1 MLQQQTQVGPVK
13 IGNPDI
19 LVQRFFRELGYAL
32 TTGNLEGIKSS
43 WGIPSFVL
51 GNSAELVVK
60 SPAEVERFF
69 AGTKTQY
76 NQQGIIETVPEIES
90 IQWLTS
96 KIALVGV
103 RWPYFDQE
111 GFQIGEEASCYTL
124 KLDNNNQLRIYS
136 VVLQGESSP
145 QETH

>member
-1 MLQQQTQVGPVK
+1 MLQTQSQGALVK
-13 IGNPDI
+13 SGNPDF

-32 TTGNLEGIKSS
+32 TTGNLAGIKSS

-60 SPAEVERFF
+60 SGAEVERFF

-90 IQWLTS
+90 IQWLTN

-111 GFQIGEEASCYTL
+111 GFQIGEESSCYTL
-124 KLDNNNQLRIYS
+124 KLDDKNQLRIYC
-136 VVLQGESSP
+136 VVLQGESAP
-145 QETH
+145 AGTH